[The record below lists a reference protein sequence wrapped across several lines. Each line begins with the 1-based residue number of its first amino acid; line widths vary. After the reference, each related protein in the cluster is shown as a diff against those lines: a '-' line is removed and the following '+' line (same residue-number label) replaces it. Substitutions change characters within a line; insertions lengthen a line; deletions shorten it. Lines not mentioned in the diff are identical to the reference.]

1 MTEIALHP
9 ILQVK
14 MDMTS
19 PARTPR
25 RQIWTQKKRGDGS
38 LTEWKTETITI
49 ANALLVLCNSCLFCP
64 NKM

>member
-25 RQIWTQKKRGDGS
+25 RQIWTQKKGGWGFDRVED
-38 LTEWKTETITI
+38 
-49 ANALLVLCNSCLFCP
+49 
-64 NKM
+64 